1 MICRPARRS
10 NAMNGVV
17 FQTSTAMI
25 AGRDV
30 AGLAIHATGLWR
42 MPRRLTRISLITPLS
57 WLYMKRQSWLDTTV
71 GMAQGINID
80 VLTTPRPLK
89 FELMINAIAIP
100 RMVSMATE
108 NTVKVIVCPSALMKT
123 LSENKRV

>member
-1 MICRPARRS
+1 MK
-10 NAMNGVV
+10 GVV

-30 AGLAIHATGLWR
+30 VGLAIHATGLSR
-42 MPRRLTRISLITPLS
+42 MPRRLTRISFITPLS
-57 WLYMKRQSWLDTTV
+57 WLYMKRQSWLETTV
-71 GMAQGINID
+71 GIAQGINID
-80 VLTTPRPLK
+80 VRTTPRPLK

-100 RMVSMATE
+100 RTVSMATE
-108 NTVKVIVCPSALMKT
+108 NTVKVMVCPSALMKT